1 MKYFELEYDNTCQK
15 VLAVIAALIQDF
27 MLPMIIVIIL
37 IWLNKNGFTLGIIG
51 ITVMIVCVIVGII
64 SFIRTLS
71 KLKGVFVFD
80 DYIEIVSIDFFSRK
94 IYFDDIYKLNYVRK
108 YRKFIFLAGPG
119 IKTSLLSQISA
130 GGNKKCLE
138 IVTDKF
144 LVAHIKV
151 KNQLELMRILYEK
164 TGKRINV
171 TDF

>member
-15 VLAVIAALIQDF
+15 VLAVITEL
-27 MLPMIIVIIL
+27 LPSIILTLTVIIVSLLLYKIKFPLGVIGIAIIVVS
-37 IWLNKNGFTLGIIG
+37 IIIG
-51 ITVMIVCVIVGII
+51 VAL
-64 SFIRTLS
+64 FIHKSNR
-71 KLKGVFVFD
+71 LKGVFVFD

-94 IYFDDIYKLNYVRK
+94 IYFDDIYKINYIRK
-108 YRKFIFLAGPG
+108 YNKFVRLAWPYTRTT
-119 IKTSLLSQISA
+119 IMEINA

-164 TGKRINV
+164 TGKSINV
-171 TDF
+171 TDC